1 MDTVFTCPCC
11 GEENRFDHDI
21 TRFLRWMKSED
32 YLQNNHYLQ
41 IVEELDLPDPGRM
54 ERKKQQQLLAVLFSI
69 NEALEDAD
77 NKDRKKDLEM
87 KKEKIH
93 NQLRNNF

>member
-1 MDTVFTCPCC
+1 MDAEFTCPCC
-11 GEENRFDHDI
+11 GEEVELDHEI
-21 TRFLRWMKSED
+21 TRFLRWMKRED

-41 IVEELDLPDPGRM
+41 IVEELDLPDPQRM
-54 ERKKQQQLLAVLFSI
+54 ERKKQQQLLMELFSI
-69 NEALEDAD
+69 NEALGEVD
-77 NKDRKKDLEM
+77 NEAREKDLEM